1 MKNFEIIER
10 FNLVQEFINKDI
22 VLPYT
27 LRRGIKKNI
36 NTLLE
41 EYKIFDEE
49 RNKILKD
56 TNLSDKE
63 KELKIKEILE
73 TDVDIEFVKVSENVL
88 ENIDMSLR
96 DEAILDFMIIP
107 EE

>member
-22 VLPYT
+22 VLPYA

-56 TNLSDKE
+56 TNLSDEE